1 MFDTRLPKPRG
12 FSGRPLI
19 ALLFAVGMGILAYS
33 VGSWFH
39 LNGPTIFVIIVA
51 AVDPL
56 VKALRLAFTTRTGSG
71 FYLRAESFF
80 NVASYVDA
88 IGGSNITTGESL

>member
-1 MFDTRLPKPRG
+1 MQFEDDKIVHMTKIWHAGLALKQRMFDTRLPKPQG

-51 AVDPL
+51 AVG
-56 VKALRLAFTTRTGSG
+56 VVGYFWH
-71 FYLRAESFF
+71 RAEKPK
-80 NVASYVDA
+80 
-88 IGGSNITTGESL
+88 

>member
-12 FSGRPLI
+12 FSGRPLT

-33 VGSWFH
+33 AGSRFN

-51 AVDPL
+51 AVG
-56 VKALRLAFTTRTGSG
+56 VVE
-71 FYLRAESFF
+71 YLWHRAEKPK
-80 NVASYVDA
+80 
-88 IGGSNITTGESL
+88 